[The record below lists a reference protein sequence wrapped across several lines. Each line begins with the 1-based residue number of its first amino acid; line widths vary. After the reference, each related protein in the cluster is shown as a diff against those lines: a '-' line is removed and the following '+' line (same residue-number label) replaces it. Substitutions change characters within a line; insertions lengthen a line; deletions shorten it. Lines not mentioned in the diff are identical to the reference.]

1 VLSRKTNLIF
11 VLTTL
16 AIITKLLEW
25 VSISSL
31 LLVSLITTATSVS
44 GFEVNRDQLAVGS
57 NNIRVTF
64 ISSGGS
70 SRTVSYTATR
80 RESEVRSFSVRCAA
94 SYNDAHNADV
104 ECSTQTP
111 ESEDIATISYTLNG
125 GARQTATSTSGFEV
139 DKSQLTRE
147 VNAIIVTLV
156 STSGLTR
163 DLTLNLGGLPLDPIT
178 LTLITHDSYSLVPK

>member
-1 VLSRKTNLIF
+1 MLSRKTNLIF

-80 RESEVRSFSVRCAA
+80 RESEGI
-94 SYNDAHNADV
+94 YIH
-104 ECSTQTP
+104 STIDPFTN
-111 ESEDIATISYTLNG
+111 LNI
-125 GARQTATSTSGFEV
+125 R
-139 DKSQLTRE
+139 
-147 VNAIIVTLV
+147 
-156 STSGLTR
+156 
-163 DLTLNLGGLPLDPIT
+163 P
-178 LTLITHDSYSLVPK
+178 